1 MLNPCKQLRMARVGR
16 EGAVPYDTTICCERM
31 MGAGGE
37 PSLREAQGKQN
48 AGAPVITA
56 RRGWA
61 SKLTSGS
68 ELKAERGSHEAQR
81 IHTACG
87 GRNGSCV
94 AGLQRA
100 GGETQVLGFA
110 WNDSGCKAGGTAC
123 SAAQV
128 CGKRDG
134 DDREDGDSDELA
146 GDGYGH
152 CGVGASLASDGAG
165 D

>member
-87 GRNGSCV
+87 GR
-94 AGLQRA
+94 
-100 GGETQVLGFA
+100 GGGWV
-110 WNDSGCKAGGTAC
+110 GGGGRGVGWGR
-123 SAAQV
+123 V
-128 CGKRDG
+128 CG
-134 DDREDGDSDELA
+134 
-146 GDGYGH
+146 
-152 CGVGASLASDGAG
+152 
-165 D
+165 